1 MSKDFTGIDPNNS
14 AVKAIQIVN
23 EPDHLDKQIKQNQKT
38 IDMMGVL
45 MELLVKKTPQYLFPF
60 L

>member
-1 MSKDFTGIDPNNS
+1 MNKNFTDIHPKDS
-14 AVKAIQIVN
+14 AVKADQIVN
-23 EPDHLDKQIKQNQKT
+23 EPDHLDKLIKQNQKT